1 MEHRRNL
8 PLAIQANDLNNLK
21 INGRLSTQCRAPHCA
36 NASRTAIQIT
46 RRELSVGPVDV
57 VRPWLR
63 SERAAASGRRFVVLN
78 VAYVG
83 GSRRSACVSMKINRL
98 GLNGVHQ
105 FYAVAER
112 IGNRRIKY
120 RGL

>member
-1 MEHRRNL
+1 MLHDNYKCSSIMEHRRNL

-36 NASRTAIQIT
+36 NASRTAIQII

-78 VAYVG
+78 VTYVG
-83 GSRRSACVSMKINRL
+83 VSSYAPLAECCENSRARSMKA
-98 GLNGVHQ
+98 LN
-105 FYAVAER
+105 AAE
-112 IGNRRIKY
+112 G
-120 RGL
+120 